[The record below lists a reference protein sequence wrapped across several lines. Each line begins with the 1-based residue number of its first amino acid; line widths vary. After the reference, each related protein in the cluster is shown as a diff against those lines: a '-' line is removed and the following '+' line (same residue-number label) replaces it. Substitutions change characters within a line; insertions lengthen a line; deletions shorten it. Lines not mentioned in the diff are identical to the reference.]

1 MPYKSIV
8 TFVNSHTADMPT
20 VLAAAGLAER
30 YEGHL
35 TAVCLGIDRTNAG
48 AYYGGA
54 SALALQQ
61 SLEEAQ
67 VEAVANEKAIAASLG
82 IWSISKEVYSI
93 TAQVGAIA
101 PLVGERAQLSD
112 LIVLPKPYG
121 SGRGVEDVVIT
132 ESALFRT
139 RVPVLVMPAGM
150 DTAAAPQNVVIAWNE
165 SIEALAAIRA
175 ALPILRAA
183 EDVDVAIIDPPIH
196 GADRSDPGGALSE
209 MLSRHGIRGN
219 VSVLAKT
226 MPHVSDVLCR
236 HCEDRGADLLVMG
249 AYGHSRFREAILGGA
264 TRNMLEMATLPV
276 LMAH

>member
-8 TFVNSHTADMPT
+8 TFVNSHAADMPT

-30 YEGHL
+30 YDGHL
-35 TAVCLGIDRTNAG
+35 TAVCLGIDHTNAG

-61 SLEEAQ
+61 SLEEARD
-67 VEAVANEKAIAASLG
+67 EALANEKAVAASLG
-82 IWSISKEVYSI
+82 VWTISKEVVSL
-93 TAQVGAIA
+93 TAQIGAIA

-112 LIVLPKPYG
+112 LVVLPKPYG
-121 SGRGVEDVVIT
+121 PGRGVEDVVIT

-139 RVPVLVMPAGM
+139 RVPILVMPAGVDAM
-150 DTAAAPQNVVIAWNE
+150 PEPKRVVIAWNE
-165 SIEALAAIRA
+165 SLEALAAIRA
-175 ALPILRAA
+175 ALPILQAA
-183 EDVDVAIIDPPIH
+183 EDVDVAIIDPPVH
-196 GADRSDPGGALSE
+196 AADRSDPGGALSE

-226 MPHVSDVLCR
+226 MPRISDVLCR
-236 HCEDRGADLLVMG
+236 HCEDRAADLVVMG

-264 TRNMLEMATLPV
+264 TRNMLEVATVPV